1 MNESMMPSEPR
12 SSPGNERLDTL
23 FRAYHVACEPRE
35 VSVNFMPELWQKI
48 EKVQS
53 ATFSFRRIAR
63 SFVTA
68 AVALSM
74 VLAAAISIVP
84 NRNSPA
90 LNVTYVEALAANN
103 EAVAAHTLS
112 DSAEY
117 VLDLIHPDTQDDI
130 AAAGE
135 I

>member
-53 ATFSFRRIAR
+53 ATFSFRRIAK

-68 AVALSM
+68 AAALSL
-74 VLAAAISIVP
+74 VLAIVSFVP
-84 NRNSPA
+84 LQHPHA
-90 LNVTYVEALAANN
+90 YNVTYVEALAAQND
-103 EAVAAHTLS
+103 AVTAHSLS

-117 VLDLIHPDTQDDI
+117 VTDLIHPDTQDD

>member
-1 MNESMMPSEPR
+1 MNESRIPPEHR
-12 SSPGNERLDTL
+12 SPEDERLDDL
-23 FRAYHVACEPRE
+23 FRAYHMACEPRE

-48 EKVQS
+48 EKAQN

-74 VLAAAISIVP
+74 VLAAGGFLP
-84 NRNSPA
+84 RRNSA
-90 LNVTYVEALAANN
+90 AYNVTYVEALAAHN
-103 EAVAAHTLS
+103 EALSAPSLS

-117 VLDLIHPDTQDDI
+117 VLDLIHPDTQDD
-130 AAAGE
+130 AGGE

>member
-1 MNESMMPSEPR
+1 MNESRIPPEHG
-12 SSPGNERLDTL
+12 SPEDERLDAL
-23 FRAYHVACEPRE
+23 FRAYHMACEPRE

-48 EKVQS
+48 EKAQS

-68 AVALSM
+68 ALALSM
-74 VLAAAISIVP
+74 VLAVGGFLP
-84 NRNSPA
+84 RRNSA
-90 LNVTYVEALAANN
+90 AYNVTYVEALAAHN
-103 EAVAAHTLS
+103 EALSAPSLS

-117 VLDLIHPDTQDDI
+117 VLDLIHPETQDDVG
-130 AAAGE
+130 GE

>member
-1 MNESMMPSEPR
+1 MNESRIPPEPR
-12 SSPGNERLDTL
+12 SPEGERLDAL
-23 FRAYHVACEPRE
+23 FRSYHMACEPRE

-63 SFVTA
+63 SFVTVA
-68 AVALSM
+68 AALSM
-74 VLAAAISIVP
+74 VLAVIGFVP
-84 NRNSPA
+84 RRNSA
-90 LNVTYVEALAANN
+90 AYSVTYVEALAAHND
-103 EAVAAHTLS
+103 ALSAPSLS

-117 VLDLIHPDTQDDI
+117 VLDLIHPDTQDDV
-130 AAAGE
+130 AGE